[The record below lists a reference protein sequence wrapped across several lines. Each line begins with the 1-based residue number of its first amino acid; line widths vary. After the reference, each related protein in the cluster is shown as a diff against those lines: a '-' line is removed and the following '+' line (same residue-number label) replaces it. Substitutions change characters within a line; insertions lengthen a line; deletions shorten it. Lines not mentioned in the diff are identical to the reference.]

1 MTRTAYPSD
10 LSDSEWYV
18 LEPLVPAA
26 KPDGRPRSAN
36 MREVLNGI
44 FYVLRG
50 GCAWRMMPHD
60 LPKWR
65 TVYDYFRT
73 WRIEGV
79 WEKLNQ
85 VLREQLRR
93 AVGRQA
99 EPSAGVLDSQSVK
112 TTEAGGIK
120 GYDGGK
126 KVKGR
131 RRHLLVD
138 TQGLLLKV
146 KVQAGNISDREGG
159 RLLLLTIVGTFVR
172 LTHLFV
178 DGGYKGKWVEW
189 VKETLGWTVDVVQ
202 HRYAG
207 VRSIWLPEGQELTPE
222 QVAMFRGYRTFKVLP
237 RRWVV
242 ERTLA
247 WICRYRRHSKD
258 YERLPESSEALIY
271 AAMIR
276 LMLTRL
282 AKYPV

>member
-1 MTRTAYPSD
+1 MMRTAYPSD
-10 LSDSEWYV
+10 LTDGEWEV
-18 LEPLVPAA
+18 LGPLIPVA
-26 KPDGRPRSAN
+26 KPGGRPRSVD
-36 MREVLNGI
+36 MREIVNGV

-79 WEKLNQ
+79 WERLNG
-85 VLREQLRR
+85 VSRERLRLK
-93 AVGRQA
+93 AGREA
-99 EPSAGVLDSQSVK
+99 KPSAGVLDSQSVK

-159 RLLLLTIVGTFVR
+159 KLLLLSIAGMFVR

-178 DGGYKGKWVEW
+178 DGGYKGKWVAW
-189 VKETLGWTVDVVQ
+189 VKETFAWTVDVVQ
-202 HRYAG
+202 HSYAG
-207 VRSIWLPEGQELTPE
+207 RSGFYLPEGQELSPE
-222 QVAMFRGYRTFKVLP
+222 QLAMLRGHRTFKVLP

-247 WICRYRRHSKD
+247 WICRHRRHSKD
-258 YERLPESSEALIY
+258 YEYLLESSEALIY

>member
-10 LSDSEWYV
+10 LSDDEWYV
-18 LEPLVPAA
+18 LEPLVPSA
-26 KPDGRPRSAN
+26 KLGGRPRSVD
-36 MREVLNGI
+36 MRDILNGI
-44 FYVLRG
+44 FYILRG

-79 WEKLNQ
+79 WERLNG

-93 AVGRQA
+93 AVGRRS

-112 TTEAGGIK
+112 TTEVGGVK

-146 KVQAGNISDREGG
+146 TVQAGNISDREGG
-159 RLLLLTIVGTFVR
+159 KLLLLAIAGMFVR

-178 DGGYKGKWVEW
+178 DGGYKGKWVAW
-189 VKETLGWTVDVVQ
+189 VKETFGWTIDVVQ
-202 HRYAG
+202 HSYAG
-207 VRSIWLPEGQELTPE
+207 RSGFYLPEGQELSPE
-222 QVAMFRGYRTFKVLP
+222 QLAMFKGHRTFKVLP

-258 YERLPESSEALIY
+258 YEYLPESSEALIY

-282 AKYPV
+282 AKSKA

>member
-1 MTRTAYPSD
+1 MTRTTYPSD
-10 LSDSEWYV
+10 LSDGEWYV
-18 LEPLVPAA
+18 LKPLVPAA
-26 KPDGRPRSAN
+26 KRGGRPRSAD

-79 WEKLNQ
+79 WEKLNG

-99 EPSAGVLDSQSVK
+99 EPSAGVLDRQSVK

-131 RRHLLVD
+131 RRHLLVA

-146 KVQAGNISDREGG
+146 KVQAGNVSDREGG
-159 RLLLLTIVGTFVR
+159 KLLLL
-172 LTHLFV
+172 
-178 DGGYKGKWVEW
+178 
-189 VKETLGWTVDVVQ
+189 
-202 HRYAG
+202 
-207 VRSIWLPEGQELTPE
+207 SIASL
-222 QVAMFRGYRTFKVLP
+222 
-237 RRWVV
+237 
-242 ERTLA
+242 
-247 WICRYRRHSKD
+247 
-258 YERLPESSEALIY
+258 
-271 AAMIR
+271 
-276 LMLTRL
+276 
-282 AKYPV
+282 

>member
-1 MTRTAYPSD
+1 MMRTAYPSD
-10 LSDSEWYV
+10 LTDDEWKV
-18 LEPLVPAA
+18 LQPLIPAA
-26 KPDGRPRSAN
+26 KPGGRPRSVE
-36 MREVLNGI
+36 MREIVNGV

-50 GCAWRMMPHD
+50 GCAWRIMPHD

-79 WEKLNQ
+79 WERLNR
-85 VLREQLRR
+85 VLRERLRLK
-93 AVGRQA
+93 VGREA
-99 EPSAGVLDSQSVK
+99 EPSAGILDSQSVK

-131 RRHLLVD
+131 RCHLLVD
-138 TQGLLLKV
+138 AQGLLLKV
-146 KVQAGNISDREGG
+146 TVRAGNMSDRESGK
-159 RLLLLTIVGTFVR
+159 LLLLDVVSMFLR
-172 LTHLFV
+172 LTHLSV
-178 DGGYKGKWVEW
+178 DGGYKGKWVAW
-189 VKETLGWTVDVVQ
+189 GKETLGWTVDVVQ

-207 VRSIWLPEGQELTPE
+207 IRGIWLPEGQQLTPE
-222 QVAMFRGYRTFKVLP
+222 QVAMFRGYRTFKILP

-258 YERLPESSEALIY
+258 YEHLPESSEALIY

>member
-1 MTRTAYPSD
+1 MIRTAYPSD
-10 LSDSEWYV
+10 LSDGEWKV
-18 LEPLVPAA
+18 LEPLVPSA
-26 KPDGRPRSAN
+26 KPGGRPRSADI
-36 MREVLNGI
+36 REVLNGI

-60 LPKWR
+60 LPNWK

-73 WRIEGV
+73 WRLEGV
-79 WEKLNQ
+79 WEQINRA
-85 VLREQLRR
+85 LREQLRIK
-93 AVGRQA
+93 VGREA
-99 EPSAGVLDSQSVK
+99 EPSAGILDSQSVK
-112 TTEAGGIK
+112 TTEVGGVK

-146 KVQAGNISDREGG
+146 TVQAGNISDREGG
-159 RLLLLTIVGTFVR
+159 KLLLLAIVGIFLR

-178 DGGYKGKWVEW
+178 DGGYKGKWVTW

-207 VRSIWLPEGQELTPE
+207 IRGFWLPEGHELTPE
-222 QVAMFRGYRTFKVLP
+222 QVAMLKGHRSFKVLP
-237 RRWVV
+237 KRWVV

-258 YERLPESSEALIY
+258 YEYLPESSEALIY

-282 AKYPV
+282 AKSKV

>member
-1 MTRTAYPSD
+1 MMRTSYPSD
-10 LSDSEWYV
+10 LSDNEWKV
-18 LEPLVPAA
+18 LEPLIPVA
-26 KPDGRPRSAN
+26 KPGGRPRSVD
-36 MREVLNGI
+36 MREIVNGV
-44 FYVLRG
+44 FYILRG

-79 WEKLNQ
+79 WERLNRI
-85 VLREQLRR
+85 VREQLRLKM
-93 AVGRQA
+93 GREE
-99 EPSAGVLDSQSVK
+99 EPSAGVLDSQSIK
-112 TTEAGGIK
+112 TTEVGGIK

-159 RLLLLTIVGTFVR
+159 KLLLLTIVGMFLR
-172 LTHLFV
+172 LTHLVV
-178 DGGYKGKWVEW
+178 DGGYKGKWVLW
-189 VKETLGWTVDVVQ
+189 VKETLGWTVEVVQ
-202 HRYAG
+202 HSYAG
-207 VRSIWLPEGQELTPE
+207 IKGIWLPEGQELTPE

-247 WICRYRRHSKD
+247 WICRSRRHSKD
-258 YERLPESSEALIY
+258 YEYLPESSEALIY

>member
-1 MTRTAYPSD
+1 MMRTSYPSD
-10 LSDSEWYV
+10 LSDSEWKV
-18 LEPLVPAA
+18 LEPLVPTA
-26 KPDGRPRSAN
+26 KPGGRPRSAD

-79 WEKLNQ
+79 WERLNR

-93 AVGRQA
+93 AIGRQA

-112 TTEAGGIK
+112 TTEVGGIK

-146 KVQAGNISDREGG
+146 TVQADRPGSGQARE
-159 RLLLLTIVGTFVR
+159 V
-172 LTHLFV
+172 LF
-178 DGGYKGKWVEW
+178 
-189 VKETLGWTVDVVQ
+189 
-202 HRYAG
+202 
-207 VRSIWLPEGQELTPE
+207 
-222 QVAMFRGYRTFKVLP
+222 
-237 RRWVV
+237 
-242 ERTLA
+242 
-247 WICRYRRHSKD
+247 
-258 YERLPESSEALIY
+258 
-271 AAMIR
+271 
-276 LMLTRL
+276 
-282 AKYPV
+282 

>member
-1 MTRTAYPSD
+1 MTRPAYPSD
-10 LSDSEWYV
+10 LSDGEWCV

-26 KPDGRPRSAN
+26 KPGGRPHSVD

-60 LPKWR
+60 LPTWK

-79 WEKLNQ
+79 WKSLNQ

-93 AVGRQA
+93 AVGRQT
-99 EPSAGVLDSQSVK
+99 EPSAGILDSQSVK
-112 TTEAGGIK
+112 TTEVGGIK

-146 KVQAGNISDREGG
+146 TVQAGNISDREGG
-159 RLLLLTIVGTFVR
+159 KLLLLAVAGIFVR

-178 DGGYKGKWVEW
+178 DGGYKGKWVSW
-189 VKETLGWTVDVVQ
+189 VKDTLGWTVDVVQ
-202 HRYAG
+202 HPLRESEVSG
-207 VRSIWLPEGQELTPE
+207 CPRGRS
-222 QVAMFRGYRTFKVLP
+222 
-237 RRWVV
+237 
-242 ERTLA
+242 
-247 WICRYRRHSKD
+247 
-258 YERLPESSEALIY
+258 
-271 AAMIR
+271 
-276 LMLTRL
+276 
-282 AKYPV
+282 

>member
-1 MTRTAYPSD
+1 
-10 LSDSEWYV
+10 
-18 LEPLVPAA
+18 
-26 KPDGRPRSAN
+26 
-36 MREVLNGI
+36 MREILNGV
-44 FYVLRG
+44 FYVLRS

-60 LPKWR
+60 LPKWK

-73 WRIEGV
+73 WRIASI
-79 WEKLNQ
+79 WERLNGS
-85 VLREQLRR
+85 LRKQMRLK
-93 AVGRQA
+93 VGRDA

-146 KVQAGNISDREGG
+146 TVRAGNISDREGG
-159 RLLLLTIVGTFVR
+159 KLLLLTIVGVFLR

-178 DGGYKGKWVEW
+178 DGGYKGKWVNW
-189 VKETLGWTVDVVQ
+189 VEQTLGWSVDVVQ

-207 VRSIWLPEGQELTPE
+207 IRGTWLPEGQKLTPE

-247 WICRYRRHSKD
+247 WICRSRRHSKD
-258 YERLPESSEALIY
+258 YEYLPESSEALIY

-282 AKYPV
+282 AKYPA

>member
-1 MTRTAYPSD
+1 MMRTSYPSD
-10 LSDSEWYV
+10 LSDNEWKV
-18 LEPLVPAA
+18 LEPLIPVA
-26 KPDGRPRSAN
+26 KLGGRPRPVD
-36 MREVLNGI
+36 MREIVNGV
-44 FYVLRG
+44 FYILRG
-50 GCAWRMMPHD
+50 GCAWRLMPHD
-60 LPKWR
+60 LPKWQ

-79 WEKLNQ
+79 WERLNR
-85 VLREQLRR
+85 VVREQLRLKM
-93 AVGRQA
+93 GREA
-99 EPSAGVLDSQSVK
+99 EPSAGVLDSQSIK
-112 TTEAGGIK
+112 TTEVGGIK

-131 RRHLLVD
+131 RRQLLVD

-159 RLLLLTIVGTFVR
+159 KLLLLTIVGMFLR
-172 LTHLFV
+172 FTHLFV
-178 DGGYKGKWVEW
+178 DGGYKGKWVAW
-189 VKETLGWTVDVVQ
+189 VKETLGWTVEVVQ
-202 HRYAG
+202 HSYVGIRG
-207 VRSIWLPEGQELTPE
+207 VWLPKEQELTPE
-222 QVAMFRGYRTFKVLP
+222 QVAMFRGHRTFKVLP

-247 WICRYRRHSKD
+247 WICRSRRHSKD
-258 YERLPESSEALIY
+258 YEYLPESSEALIY

>member
-1 MTRTAYPSD
+1 MMRTSYPSD
-10 LSDSEWYV
+10 LSDNEWKV
-18 LEPLVPAA
+18 LEPLIPVA
-26 KPDGRPRSAN
+26 KPGGRPRSVD
-36 MREVLNGI
+36 MREIVNGV
-44 FYVLRG
+44 FYILRG

-79 WEKLNQ
+79 WERLNRT
-85 VLREQLRR
+85 VREQLRLKM
-93 AVGRQA
+93 GREE
-99 EPSAGVLDSQSVK
+99 EPSAGVLDSQSIK
-112 TTEAGGIK
+112 TTEVGGIK

-159 RLLLLTIVGTFVR
+159 KLLLLTIVGMFLR

-178 DGGYKGKWVEW
+178 DGGYKGKWVLW
-189 VKETLGWTVDVVQ
+189 VKETLGWTVEVVQ
-202 HRYAG
+202 HSYAG
-207 VRSIWLPEGQELTPE
+207 IRGIWLPEGQELTPE

-247 WICRYRRHSKD
+247 WICRSRRHSKD
-258 YERLPESSEALIY
+258 YEYLPESSEALIY

>member
-1 MTRTAYPSD
+1 MRPAYPSD
-10 LSDSEWYV
+10 LTDGEWKV
-18 LEPLVPAA
+18 LEPLIPTA
-26 KPDGRPRSAN
+26 KPGGRPRTVD

-79 WEKLNQ
+79 WERLNQ
-85 VLREQLRR
+85 VLRERLRLK
-93 AVGRQA
+93 VGREA

-112 TTEAGGIK
+112 TTEVGGIK

-159 RLLLLTIVGTFVR
+159 KLLLLAVVGMFLR

-178 DGGYKGKWVEW
+178 DGGYKGKWVAW
-189 VKETLGWTVDVVQ
+189 VKQTLGWTVDVVQ
-202 HRYAG
+202 HPYAG
-207 VRSIWLPEGQELTPE
+207 IRGIWLPEGQELTPE
-222 QVAMFRGYRTFKVLP
+222 QVATLKGYRTFKVLP

-247 WICRYRRHSKD
+247 WVCRYRRHSKD
-258 YERLPESSEALIY
+258 YEHLPESSEALIY

-282 AKYPV
+282 AK

>member
-1 MTRTAYPSD
+1 MMRTAYPSD
-10 LSDSEWYV
+10 LTDGEWQV
-18 LEPLVPAA
+18 LEPLIPAA
-26 KPDGRPRSAN
+26 KPGGRPRSVD
-36 MREVLNGI
+36 MREIVNGV

-79 WEKLNQ
+79 WERLNG
-85 VLREQLRR
+85 VLREQLRLR
-93 AVGRQA
+93 VGREA

-159 RLLLLTIVGTFVR
+159 KLLLLAVVGIFLR

-178 DGGYKGKWVEW
+178 DGGYKGKWVVW
-189 VKETLGWTVDVVQ
+189 VEETLGWTVDIVQ

-207 VRSIWLPEGQELTPE
+207 I
-222 QVAMFRGYRTFKVLP
+222 RGIYLAA
-237 RRWVV
+237 RWTGADT
-242 ERTLA
+242 RA
-247 WICRYRRHSKD
+247 SRYVS
-258 YERLPESSEALIY
+258 RLPHLQSSAEKVGGGTDFGMDLPLQ
-271 AAMIR
+271 AA
-276 LMLTRL
+276 
-282 AKYPV
+282 

>member
-1 MTRTAYPSD
+1 M
-10 LSDSEWYV
+10 
-18 LEPLVPAA
+18 
-26 KPDGRPRSAN
+26 
-36 MREVLNGI
+36 
-44 FYVLRG
+44 
-50 GCAWRMMPHD
+50 
-60 LPKWR
+60 
-65 TVYDYFRT
+65 
-73 WRIEGV
+73 
-79 WEKLNQ
+79 
-85 VLREQLRR
+85 REQLRR

-146 KVQAGNISDREGG
+146 KVQAGNVSDREGG
-159 RLLLLTIVGTFVR
+159 KLLLLSIAGLFVR

-178 DGGYKGKWVEW
+178 DGGYKGKWVAW
-189 VKETLGWTVDVVQ
+189 VIETFAWTVDVVQ
-202 HRYAG
+202 HSYAG
-207 VRSIWLPEGQELTPE
+207 RSGFYLPEGQELSPE
-222 QVAMFRGYRTFKVLP
+222 QLAMLRGHRTFKVLP

-258 YERLPESSEALIY
+258 YEYLPESSEALIY

-282 AKYPV
+282 AKFPV